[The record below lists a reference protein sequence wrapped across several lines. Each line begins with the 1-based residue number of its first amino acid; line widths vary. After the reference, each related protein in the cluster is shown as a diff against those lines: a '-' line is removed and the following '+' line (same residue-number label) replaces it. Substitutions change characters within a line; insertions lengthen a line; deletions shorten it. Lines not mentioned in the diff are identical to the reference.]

1 MANSDD
7 QWQRLLGALGRP
19 DLAEDPRFARLA
31 QRAVNIGALYAIVE
45 EVMRTRSTAE
55 WQARLDAADVPNGP
69 VLGLADMLEDDYL
82 AETGFFQRVE
92 HPSEGRML
100 VTAVPVEFSEAPGAV
115 RRLPPR
121 LGEHTA
127 EVLREAGLAE
137 AEIAE
142 LAGD

>member
-1 MANSDD
+1 MPGSVISSVTPSAKPPFSTVLIVGLPGARDDHVGEQLRKRLAPYFVSVKLMAGTAPSD
-7 QWQRLLGALGRP
+7 AE
-19 DLAEDPRFARLA
+19 LAEAEVVYGLPR
-31 QRAVNIGALYAIVE
+31 GA
-45 EVMRTRSTAE
+45 
-55 WQARLDAADVPNGP
+55 
-69 VLGLADMLEDDYL
+69 
-82 AETGFFQRVE
+82 FFQRVE

-142 LAGD
+142 LAGG